1 MSETAIKTA
10 VRNRYAQAAQSN
22 SCGGA
27 SCCHSGIE
35 AESLSLDIPSL
46 GCGTPVEAAD
56 PQPGEVVLDLGSG
69 RGLDAFRAAQRVGT
83 GGRVVGVDM
92 TPEMVWRAR
101 EDARRLG
108 FAQVEFRLGEIEALP
123 VADASVDV
131 VISNCVINLVPDK
144 DRAFAEAYRV
154 LRSGGRLVVSD
165 IVRAAAEGNR
175 EASDQEAPDLERWA
189 ACRDG
194 ADAEEVYLQRIIRA
208 GFSDAEILE
217 RGRGEFHSLT
227 VRARKPGHAP
237 A

>member
-1 MSETAIKTA
+1 MTETAIKLA
-10 VRNRYAQAAQSN
+10 VRRRYAKAAEGN
-22 SCGGA
+22 CCAVMSCDDA
-27 SCCHSGIE
+27 GITSE
-35 AESLSLDIPSL
+35 GIALDIPSL

-56 PQPGEVVLDLGSG
+56 PQPGEVILDLGSG

-83 GGRVVGVDM
+83 EGRVLGVDM

-123 VADASVDV
+123 LADASVDV

-154 LRSGGRLVVSD
+154 LRPGGRLVVSD
-165 IVRAAAEGNR
+165 IVRAQPAGN
-175 EASDQEAPDLERWA
+175 DGHHDLDRWA
-189 ACRDG
+189 ACLEG
-194 ADAEEVYLQRIIRA
+194 ADEESVYLHRIRRA
-208 GFSDAEILE
+208 GFSEIAILD
-217 RGRGEFHSLT
+217 RGRGDFHSLT
-227 VRARKPGHAP
+227 VRARKPGRAP